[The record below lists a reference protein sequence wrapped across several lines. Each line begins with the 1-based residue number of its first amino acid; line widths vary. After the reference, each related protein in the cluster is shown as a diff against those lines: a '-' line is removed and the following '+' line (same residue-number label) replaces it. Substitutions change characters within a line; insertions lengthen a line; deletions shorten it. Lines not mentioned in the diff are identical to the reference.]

1 MLRFR
6 IARPAR
12 ASAEGVCDVRSSLV
26 SESSASSSAERSVS
40 CVLANEGMS
49 VGCGILFCFFLDG
62 FGWLWWVWRALG
74 GIWWGSLFG
83 VFKCYFGACLLCE
96 LQTGY
101 RDCSGILVYRF
112 QVQLC
117 IVCMD
122 GRMNGVKRVIVI
134 AH

>member
-49 VGCGILFCFFLDG
+49 VGCGILFCF
-62 FGWLWWVWRALG
+62 VLG
-74 GIWWGSLFG
+74 GFNGRLVGCGGVVYLVCPSITLAHAFYVICKLFMRFLWGASMQFSSTALH
-83 VFKCYFGACLLCE
+83 CE
-96 LQTGY
+96 
-101 RDCSGILVYRF
+101 I
-112 QVQLC
+112 
-117 IVCMD
+117 
-122 GRMNGVKRVIVI
+122 GR
-134 AH
+134 AHV